1 LLDWVVT
8 NLIQALALKK
18 HFSSSSNHFSCHL
31 NVLLMVHG
39 VRDGLDAALLQW
51 VHLHL
56 AKSKRSPTDS
66 VQLVDRF
73 FLLEY
78 LPFLSFPVAV

>member
-1 LLDWVVT
+1 
-8 NLIQALALKK
+8 
-18 HFSSSSNHFSCHL
+18 
-31 NVLLMVHG
+31 MVHD
-39 VRDGLDAALLQW
+39 VRDGHDAALLQW